1 MHLCVT
7 AAGDEGRG
15 VGVVRT
21 LGGLDREERGGEV
34 LVPLVV
40 GDAGRPPLSTTL
52 TLTIVVAD
60 LNDNPMYPANKLVT
74 AVILK
79 VSPCFSLGLNVRKDT
94 HTLVCDENPS
104 CRMSS
109 FLFVPSPS
117 LCLIRHHSCC

>member
-1 MHLCVT
+1 MRLFVT

-79 VSPCFSLGLNVRKDT
+79 VSPCFSLGLNVRNYT
-94 HTLVCDENPS
+94 
-104 CRMSS
+104 
-109 FLFVPSPS
+109 
-117 LCLIRHHSCC
+117 